1 MPGTNLTRE
10 EAQQRAKLLTVDS
23 YEIDLDLSGAVEGGT
38 YRSVTTVRFD
48 SAESGVGSFIDL
60 VAPAVQEVVL
70 NGDSLDPAEVFKDSR
85 IELAGILEGRNVLRV
100 VADCAYTNTGEG
112 LHRFVDPVDQQ
123 AYLYTQFEVPD
134 ARRVFASFEQPDLK
148 ATFQFTVK
156 APSGWTVISNSPTP
170 EPKDDVWEFEPT
182 PRISTYVTALILGPY
197 HSVHSVYEKDGQS
210 VPLGIYCRPS
220 LAEFLDSDAIFE
232 VTRQGFEWFQEKF
245 DYAYPFKKYDQ
256 LFVPEFNAG
265 AMENAG
271 AVTIRDQYV
280 FRSKVTDAAYEVRAE
295 TILHELAHMWFGDLV
310 TMEWWN
316 DLWLNESFA
325 TYTSIAC
332 QSYAPGSRWPHSWT
346 TFANSMKTWAYRQDQ
361 LPSTHP
367 IMAQINDLDDVLV
380 NFDGITYAKGASVLK
395 QLVAYV
401 GEDEFFRGVQAYFKA
416 HAYGNTQLS
425 DLLGALEETS
435 GRDLGTWSQKWLQT
449 AGINVLRPEIET
461 DANGVITSFAI
472 RQEAPALPAGAKGE
486 PTLRPHRIAVGLYDL
501 DDSAGGSGKLVRG
514 ERIELDVDGELTEVA
529 ELVGKRRP
537 AVILLNDDDLS
548 YAKVRLDE
556 QSLAFVTEHLGD
568 FEASLPRALC
578 WASAWDMTRDA
589 ELAARD
595 YLSLVLSG
603 IGKESDIGVVQSLHR
618 QVLTA
623 VELYADPNAR
633 EALLTRW
640 TDATL
645 AHLRSSAGGSDHQ
658 LAWARAFAATARTPE
673 QLDLLEGLLD
683 GRESIEGLAVDTELR
698 WSFVQRLAAV
708 GRFDEAEITSEY
720 ERDRTAAGERHA
732 ATARAAR
739 PTEEAK
745 AEAWASVVE
754 SDKLPNAVQ
763 EAVIGGFVQFGQR
776 ELLAP
781 YTEKYFAAVKGVWD
795 SRSHEMA
802 QQIAVGLYPSV
813 QVSADTLA
821 KTDEWLASAEPSAA
835 LRRLIS
841 ESRSG
846 VERALRAQARHGGV
860 GGDALR
866 RGKMALPRARARKR
880 RFRMEV
886 SRSTGTAAPTGETT
900 SPAAVARS
908 GPRPHQGR
916 GERRSL
922 LAFRF

>member
-48 SAESGVGSFIDL
+48 SAETGVGSFIDL

-85 IELAGILEGRNVLRV
+85 IALPGILEGRNVLRV

-332 QSYAPGSRWPHSWT
+332 QAYAPNSRWPHSWT

-449 AGINVLRPEIET
+449 AGINILRPEIET

-501 DDSAGGSGKLVRG
+501 ADAAGSEGGSGKLVRG
-514 ERIELDVDGELTEVA
+514 ERVELDVDGELTDVPQ
-529 ELVGKRRP
+529 LVGKPRA

-589 ELAARD
+589 ELATRD

-658 LAWARAFAATARTPE
+658 LAWARAFASTARTPE

-683 GRESIEGLAVDTELR
+683 GRETVEGLAVDTELR

-720 ERDRTAAGERHA
+720 ERDKTAAGERHA

-739 PTEEAK
+739 PTAEAK

-781 YTEKYFAAVKGVWD
+781 YTDKYFEAVKGVWD

-813 QVSADTLA
+813 QVSANTLA

-846 VERALRAQARHGGV
+846 VERALKAQAA
-860 GGDALR
+860 D
-866 RGKMALPRARARKR
+866 
-880 RFRMEV
+880 
-886 SRSTGTAAPTGETT
+886 TAAAAATPTGE
-900 SPAAVARS
+900 
-908 GPRPHQGR
+908 
-916 GERRSL
+916 
-922 LAFRF
+922 

>member
-1 MPGTNLTRE
+1 MPGTNLTRD
-10 EAQQRAKLLTVDS
+10 EAQQRAALLSVDS
-23 YEIDLDLSGAVEGGT
+23 YEIDLDLSGAQEGGT

-48 SAESGVGSFIDL
+48 VAENGGESFIDL
-60 VAPAVQEVVL
+60 VAPTVHEVTL
-70 NGDSLDPAEVFKDSR
+70 NGDALDPAEVFADSR
-85 IELAGILEGRNVLRV
+85 IALPGLLEGRNILRV
-100 VADCAYTNTGEG
+100 VADAAYTNTGEG
-112 LHRFVDPVDQQ
+112 LHRFVDPVDDQ

-156 APSGWTVISNSPTP
+156 APTGWTVISNSPTP
-170 EPKDDVWEFEPT
+170 EPKDDVWVFEPT
-182 PRISTYVTALILGPY
+182 PRISTYITALIVGPY

-220 LAEFLDSDAIFE
+220 LAEHLDSDAIFE
-232 VTRQGFEWFQEKF
+232 VTRQGFAWFQEKF
-245 DYAYPFKKYDQ
+245 DYAYPFEKYDQ

-332 QSYAPGSRWPHSWT
+332 QAAAPGSRWPHSWT

-367 IMAQINDLDDVLV
+367 IMAEINDLDDVLV

-416 HAYGNTQLS
+416 HAYGNTRLS
-425 DLLGALEETS
+425 DLLGSLEETS
-435 GRDLGTWSQKWLQT
+435 GRDLKSWSKAWLET

-461 DANGVITSFAI
+461 DGQGVITAFAI
-472 RQEAPALPAGAKGE
+472 RQEAPALPTGAKGE
-486 PTLRPHRIAVGLYDL
+486 PTLRPHRIAVGLYEL
-501 DDSAGGSGKLVRG
+501 DDASGKLVRD
-514 ERIELDVDGELTEVA
+514 ERIELDVDGELTAVPR
-529 ELVGKRRP
+529 LVGRRRP
-537 AVILLNDDDLS
+537 AVVLLNDDDLS

-556 QSLAFVTEHLGD
+556 RSLAFVTEHLGD
-568 FEASLPRALC
+568 FESSLPRALC

-589 ELAARD
+589 ELATRD

-618 QVLTA
+618 QVKLA
-623 VELYADPNAR
+623 IELYADPVAR

-645 AHLRSSAGGSDHQ
+645 AHLRASEAASDHQ

-673 QLDLLEGLLD
+673 QLDLLEALLE
-683 GRESIEGLAVDTELR
+683 GTQTIEGLAVDTELR

-708 GRFDEAEITSEY
+708 GRYDEAEIAGEY

-732 ATARAAR
+732 ATARASR

-745 AEAWASVVE
+745 AEAWAQVVE

-763 EAVIGGFVQFGQR
+763 EAVIGGFVQTDQR

-781 YTEKYFAAVKGVWD
+781 YTDKYFEVVKGIWE
-795 SRSHEMA
+795 SRSHEIA
-802 QQIAVGLYPSV
+802 QQVAIGLYPTV
-813 QVSADTLA
+813 QVSADTLHR
-821 KTDEWLASAEPSAA
+821 TDTWLAGAEPNAA
-835 LRRLIS
+835 LRRLVS

-846 VERALRAQARHGGV
+846 VERALKAQAA
-860 GGDALR
+860 DA
-866 RGKMALPRARARKR
+866 
-880 RFRMEV
+880 
-886 SRSTGTAAPTGETT
+886 AAPAE
-900 SPAAVARS
+900 
-908 GPRPHQGR
+908 
-916 GERRSL
+916 
-922 LAFRF
+922 

>member
-10 EAQQRAKLLTVDS
+10 EAQQRAALLSVDS
-23 YEIDLDLSGAVEGGT
+23 YEIDLDLSGAQEGGT

-48 SAESGVGSFIDL
+48 VAENGADSFIDL
-60 VAPAVQEVVL
+60 VAPTVHEVTL
-70 NGDSLDPAEVFKDSR
+70 NGDPLDPAEVFKDSR
-85 IELAGILEGRNVLRV
+85 IALPGLLEGRNILRV

-112 LHRFVDPVDQQ
+112 LHRFVDPVDDQ

-156 APSGWTVISNSPTP
+156 APTGWTVISNSPTP
-170 EPKDDVWEFEPT
+170 EPKDDTWVFEPT
-182 PRISTYVTALILGPY
+182 PRISTYITALIVGPY

-232 VTRQGFEWFQEKF
+232 VTRQGFDWFQEKF

-280 FRSKVTDAAYEVRAE
+280 FRSKVTDAAYETRAE

-332 QSYAPGSRWPHSWT
+332 QAYAPGSRWPHSWT

-367 IMAQINDLDDVLV
+367 IMAEIRDLDDVLV

-401 GEDEFFRGVQAYFKA
+401 GMDEFFRGVQAYFKA
-416 HAYGNTQLS
+416 HAYGNTRLS

-435 GRDLGTWSQKWLQT
+435 GRDLKAWSKAWLET
-449 AGINVLRPEIET
+449 AGINVLRPEIDTNE
-461 DANGVITSFAI
+461 NGVITSFAI
-472 RQEAPALPAGAKGE
+472 RQEAPDLPAGAKGV
-486 PTLRPHRIAVGLYDL
+486 PTLRPHRIAVGLYEL
-501 DDSAGGSGKLVRG
+501 DGDSGKLVRA
-514 ERIELDVDGELTEVA
+514 ERVELDVDGELTAVPQ
-529 ELVGKRRP
+529 LVGKRRP
-537 AVILLNDDDLS
+537 AVVLLNDDDLS

-568 FEASLPRALC
+568 FESSLPRALC

-589 ELAARD
+589 ELATRD

-603 IGKESDIGVVQSLHR
+603 IAKESDIGVVQSLHR
-618 QVLTA
+618 QVKLA
-623 VELYADPNAR
+623 IELYADPTAR

-645 AHLRSSAGGSDHQ
+645 AHLRAAEAASDHQ

-673 QLDLLEGLLD
+673 QLDLLEALLE
-683 GRESIEGLAVDTELR
+683 GTQTIEGLAVDTELR

-708 GRFDEAEITSEY
+708 GRYDEAEIAGEY
-720 ERDRTAAGERHA
+720 ERDKTAAGERHA

-739 PTEEAK
+739 PTPEAK
-745 AEAWASVVE
+745 AEAWASVID

-763 EAVIGGFVQFGQR
+763 EAVIGGFVQTDQR

-781 YTEKYFAAVKGVWD
+781 YADKYFAVVKDIWD
-795 SRSHEMA
+795 SRSHEIA
-802 QQIAVGLYPSV
+802 QQIAIGLYPTI
-813 QVSADTLA
+813 QVSAETLT
-821 KTDEWLASAEPSAA
+821 KTDTWLASADPNAA
-835 LRRLIS
+835 LRRLVS
-841 ESRSG
+841 ESRAG
-846 VERALRAQARHGGV
+846 VERALKAQAA
-860 GGDALR
+860 DA
-866 RGKMALPRARARKR
+866 AAA
-880 RFRMEV
+880 
-886 SRSTGTAAPTGETT
+886 TAVE
-900 SPAAVARS
+900 
-908 GPRPHQGR
+908 
-916 GERRSL
+916 
-922 LAFRF
+922 

>member
-10 EAQQRAKLLTVDS
+10 EARQRAKLLTVDS
-23 YEIDLDLSGAVEGGT
+23 YEIDLDLSGAQEGGT

-48 SAESGVGSFIDL
+48 VAESGAASFIDL
-60 VAPAVQEVVL
+60 VAPAVHEVTL
-70 NGDSLDPAEVFKDSR
+70 NGDALDPAEVFADSR
-85 IELAGILEGRNVLRV
+85 IALPGLPAGRNVLRV
-100 VADCAYTNTGEG
+100 TADCAYTNTGEG
-112 LHRFVDPVDQQ
+112 LHRFVDPVDEQ

-156 APSGWTVISNSPTP
+156 APSGWTVVSNSPTP
-170 EPKDDVWEFEPT
+170 EPKDDTWVFEPT
-182 PRISTYVTALILGPY
+182 PRISSYITALIAGPY

-245 DYAYPFKKYDQ
+245 DYAYPFTKYDQ

-280 FRSKVTDAAYEVRAE
+280 FRSKVTDAAYETRAE

-332 QSYAPGSRWPHSWT
+332 QAYAPGSRWPHSWT
-346 TFANSMKTWAYRQDQ
+346 TFANQMKTWAYRQDQ

-367 IMAQINDLDDVLV
+367 IMAEIRDLDDVLV

-401 GEDEFFRGVQAYFKA
+401 GMDEFFKGVQAYFKR
-416 HAYGNTQLS
+416 HAFGNTRLS

-435 GRDLGTWSQKWLQT
+435 GRDLSTWSKKWLQT
-449 AGINVLRPEIET
+449 AGINILRPEVET
-461 DANGVITSFAI
+461 DADGVVTSFAI

-486 PTLRPHRIAVGLYDL
+486 PVLRPHRIAVGLYDL
-501 DDSAGGSGKLVRG
+501 DEATGKLVRTD
-514 ERIELDVDGELTEVA
+514 RLELDVDGELTAVPQLA
-529 ELVGKRRP
+529 GRRRP
-537 AVILLNDDDLS
+537 AVFLLNDDDLS

-556 QSLAFVTEHLGD
+556 ESLRFVTEHLGD
-568 FEASLPRALC
+568 FESSLPRALC

-589 ELAARD
+589 ELPTRA

-618 QVLTA
+618 QVKLA
-623 VELYADPNAR
+623 IEQYADPATR

-645 AHLRSSAGGSDHQ
+645 AHLRSAAPASDHQ

-673 QLDLLEGLLD
+673 QLDLLESLLE
-683 GRESIEGLAVDTELR
+683 GTHTIEGLAVDTELR
-698 WSFVQRLAAV
+698 WAFVERLAAV
-708 GRFDEAEITSEY
+708 GRFDEAEIAGEY

-745 AEAWASVVE
+745 AEAWASVID

-763 EAVIGGFVQFGQR
+763 EAVIGGFVQTDQR

-781 YTEKYFAAVKGVWD
+781 YTDRYFEILKSVWD
-795 SRSHEMA
+795 SRSHEIA
-802 QQIAVGLYPSV
+802 QQIAVGLYPSL
-813 QVSADTLA
+813 QVSRETLA
-821 KTDEWLASAEPSAA
+821 KTDAWLASAQPNAA
-835 LRRLIS
+835 LARLVS
-841 ESRSG
+841 ESRAG
-846 VERALRAQARHGGV
+846 VERALRAQAA
-860 GGDALR
+860 DA
-866 RGKMALPRARARKR
+866 
-880 RFRMEV
+880 
-886 SRSTGTAAPTGETT
+886 AA
-900 SPAAVARS
+900 
-908 GPRPHQGR
+908 Q
-916 GERRSL
+916 
-922 LAFRF
+922 

>member
-1 MPGTNLTRE
+1 MPGTNLTRD
-10 EAQQRAKLLTVDS
+10 EAQERARLLTVDA
-23 YEIDLDLSGAVEGGT
+23 YEIDLDLSAAQEGGAPGSAEDGSAGGT

-48 SAESGVGSFIDL
+48 VAEAGADSFIDL
-60 VAPAVQEVVL
+60 VAPAVREVVL
-70 NGDSLDPAEVFKDSR
+70 NGETLDPAEVFKDSR
-85 IELAGILEGRNVLRV
+85 IALTGLRAGRNDLTV

-156 APSGWTVISNSPTP
+156 APEGWTVISNSPTP
-170 EPKDDVWEFEPT
+170 EPSDNVWRFEPT
-182 PRISTYVTALILGPY
+182 PRISTYITALIAGPY
-197 HSVHSVYEKDGQS
+197 HSVHSSYEKDGRT

-220 LAEFLDSDAIFE
+220 LAEHLDADEIFA

-245 DYAYPFKKYDQ
+245 DYDYPFAKYDQ

-332 QSYAPGSRWPHSWT
+332 QAYAPGSKWPHSWT

-367 IMAQINDLDDVLV
+367 IMAEINDLDDVLV

-401 GEDEFFRGVQAYFKA
+401 GMDEFFQGVQAYFKA
-416 HAYGNTQLS
+416 HAYGNTRLS

-435 GRDLGTWSQKWLQT
+435 GRDLKTWSKKWLET
-449 AGINVLRPEIET
+449 AGINILRPEIEV
-461 DANGVITSFAI
+461 DGAGVITSFAVK
-472 RQEAPALPAGAKGE
+472 QEAPALPAGAKGE
-486 PTLRPHRIAVGLYDL
+486 PVLRPHRIAVGAYELRD
-501 DDSAGGSGKLVRG
+501 GKLVRT
-514 ERIELDVDGELTEVA
+514 ERIELDVDGELTAVPQ
-529 ELVGKRRP
+529 LVGKARP

-556 QSLAFVTEHLGD
+556 ESLKAVTEHLGD
-568 FEASLPRALC
+568 FTESLPRALS

-589 ELAARD
+589 ELPARA

-618 QVLTA
+618 QVKLA
-623 VELYADPNAR
+623 LDLYAAPEWR
-633 EALLTRW
+633 ETGLATWTAAALEQ
-640 TDATL
+640 
-645 AHLRSSAGGSDHQ
+645 LRAAEPGSDHQ
-658 LAWARAFAATARTPE
+658 LAWARAFAASARTDA
-673 QLDLLEGLLD
+673 QLDLLQGLLD
-683 GRESIEGLAVDTELR
+683 GTEEISGLAVDTELR
-698 WSFVQRLAAV
+698 WALLQRLAAT
-708 GRFDEAEITSEY
+708 GRADEKAIAAELDRDKTS
-720 ERDRTAAGERHA
+720 AGERHA

-739 PTEEAK
+739 PTAEAK

-754 SDKLPNAVQ
+754 SDKLPNSLQ
-763 EAVIGGFVQFGQR
+763 EAVIGGFVQPDQR

-781 YTEKYFAAVKGVWD
+781 YTAKYFAAVKDIWN

-802 QQIAVGLYPSV
+802 QQIVVGLYPAL
-813 QVSADTLA
+813 QVSQETLDT
-821 KTDEWLASAEPSAA
+821 TDAWLASADPSPA
-835 LRRLIS
+835 LRRLMT
-841 ESRSG
+841 ESRAG
-846 VERALRAQARHGGV
+846 IERALKAQRA
-860 GGDALR
+860 DA
-866 RGKMALPRARARKR
+866 
-880 RFRMEV
+880 
-886 SRSTGTAAPTGETT
+886 AA
-900 SPAAVARS
+900 
-908 GPRPHQGR
+908 
-916 GERRSL
+916 
-922 LAFRF
+922 

>member
-23 YEIDLDLSGAVEGGT
+23 YEIDLDLSGAQEGGT

-48 SAESGVGSFIDL
+48 VAENGGASFIDL
-60 VAPAVQEVVL
+60 VAPTVHEVTL
-70 NGDSLDPAEVFKDSR
+70 NGDALDPDEVFKDSR
-85 IELAGILEGRNVLRV
+85 IALPGLLQGRNILRV

-112 LHRFVDPVDQQ
+112 LHRFVDPVDDQ

-148 ATFQFTVK
+148 ATFQFTVR
-156 APSGWTVISNSPTP
+156 APEGWTVVSNSPTP
-170 EPKDDVWEFEPT
+170 EPRDNVWVFEPT
-182 PRISTYVTALILGPY
+182 PRISTYVTALIVGPY

-220 LAEFLDSDAIFE
+220 LAEFLDADAIFE
-232 VTRQGFEWFQEKF
+232 VTRQGFDWFQEKF
-245 DYAYPFKKYDQ
+245 DFAYPFEKYDQ

-280 FRSKVTDAAYEVRAE
+280 FRSKVTDAAYEMRAE

-332 QSYAPGSRWPHSWT
+332 LAHAPGSRWPHAWT

-367 IMAQINDLDDVLV
+367 IMAEIRDLDDVLV

-401 GEDEFFRGVQAYFKA
+401 GMDEFFRGVQAYFKR
-416 HAYGNTQLS
+416 HAYGNTRLS

-435 GRDLGTWSQKWLQT
+435 GRDLKTWSKKWLET
-449 AGINVLRPEIET
+449 AGINILRPEIET
-461 DANGVITSFAI
+461 DAEGVITSFAV
-472 RQEAPALPAGAKGE
+472 RQEAPPLPAGAKGE
-486 PTLRPHRIAVGLYDL
+486 PVLRPHRIAIGLYVL
-501 DDSAGGSGKLVRG
+501 DEASGKLVRG
-514 ERIELDVDGELTEVA
+514 ADGRVELDVDGELTAVPQ
-529 ELVGKRRP
+529 LVGRRRP

-556 QSLAFVTEHLGD
+556 RSLAVVTEHLGD
-568 FEASLPRALC
+568 FESSLPRALC
-578 WASAWDMTRDA
+578 WASAWDMTRDG
-589 ELAARD
+589 ELATRD

-618 QVLTA
+618 QVKLA
-623 VELYADPNAR
+623 IELYADPAAR
-633 EALLTRW
+633 DALLARW
-640 TDATL
+640 TEATL
-645 AHLRSSAGGSDHQ
+645 AHLRAAEPGSDHQ

-683 GRESIEGLAVDTELR
+683 GSQSIEGLVVDTELR
-698 WSFVQRLAAV
+698 WAFVERLAAV
-708 GRFDEAEITSEY
+708 GRFDEPEIAAEY
-720 ERDRTAAGERHA
+720 ARDKTAAGERHA

-739 PTEEAK
+739 PTPEAK
-745 AEAWASVVE
+745 EEAWASVID

-763 EAVIGGFVQFGQR
+763 EAVISGFVQTDQR

-781 YTEKYFAAVKGVWD
+781 YTERYFEVVKDIWD
-795 SRSHEMA
+795 SRSHEIA
-802 QQIAVGLYPSV
+802 QQIAVGLYPAI
-813 QVSADTLA
+813 QVSEDTLRR
-821 KTDEWLASAEPSAA
+821 TDEWLASAEPNAA
-835 LRRLIS
+835 LRRLVS
-841 ESRSG
+841 ESRAG
-846 VERALRAQARHGGV
+846 VERALKAQAA
-860 GGDALR
+860 DA
-866 RGKMALPRARARKR
+866 
-880 RFRMEV
+880 
-886 SRSTGTAAPTGETT
+886 AAG
-900 SPAAVARS
+900 
-908 GPRPHQGR
+908 
-916 GERRSL
+916 
-922 LAFRF
+922 

>member
-23 YEIDLDLSGAVEGGT
+23 YEVDLDLSGAQEGGT

-48 SAESGVGSFIDL
+48 SAETGAESFIDL
-60 VAPAVQEVVL
+60 VAPAVHEVTL
-70 NGDSLDPAEVFKDSR
+70 NGDPLDAAEVFKDSR
-85 IELAGILEGRNVLRV
+85 IALTGLLQGRNVLRV

-156 APSGWTVISNSPTP
+156 APTGWTVISNSPTP
-170 EPKDDVWEFEPT
+170 EPKDDVWVFDPT
-182 PRISTYVTALILGPY
+182 PRISTYITALIVGPY
-197 HSVHSVYEKDGQS
+197 HSVHSVYEKDGQT

-232 VTRQGFEWFQEKF
+232 VTRQGFDWFQEKF
-245 DYAYPFKKYDQ
+245 DYAYPFTKYDQ

-280 FRSKVTDAAYEVRAE
+280 FRSKVTDAAYELRAE

-332 QSYAPGSRWPHSWT
+332 QAYHPDSRWPHSWT

-367 IMAQINDLDDVLV
+367 IMAEIRDLDDVLV

-401 GEDEFFRGVQAYFKA
+401 GMDEFFRGVQAYFKA
-416 HAYGNTQLS
+416 HAFGNTRLS

-461 DANGVITSFAI
+461 DADGVITSFAV
-472 RQEAPALPAGAKGE
+472 RQEAPALPAGAQGA
-486 PTLRPHRIAVGLYDL
+486 PTLRPHRIAVGLYEL
-501 DDSAGGSGKLVRG
+501 DGDSGKLVRD
-514 ERIELDVDGELTEVA
+514 ERVELDVDGELTAVPQ
-529 ELVGKRRP
+529 LVGKRRP

-556 QSLAFVTEHLGD
+556 DSLAFVTEHLGD
-568 FEASLPRALC
+568 FASSLPRALC

-595 YLSLVLSG
+595 YLALVLSG
-603 IGKESDIGVVQSLHR
+603 IGKESDIGVVQSLQR
-618 QVLTA
+618 QVKLA
-623 VELYADPNAR
+623 IELYADPTAR

-645 AHLRSSAGGSDHQ
+645 AHLHAAEAGGDHQ

-673 QLDLLEGLLD
+673 QLDLLEALLE
-683 GRESIEGLAVDTELR
+683 GRETIEGLAVDTELR
-698 WSFVQRLAAV
+698 WAFVQRLAAV
-708 GRFDEAEITSEY
+708 GRFDEAEIAAEY

-763 EAVIGGFVQFGQR
+763 EAVIGGFVQADQR

-781 YTEKYFAAVKGVWD
+781 YTDKYFSVVKEIWD
-795 SRSHEMA
+795 ARSHEIA
-802 QQIAVGLYPSV
+802 QQIATGLYPGIH
-813 QVSADTLA
+813 VSEDTLA
-821 KTDEWLASAEPSAA
+821 RTDAWLASAEPNAS
-835 LRRLIS
+835 LRRLVS

-846 VERALRAQARHGGV
+846 VERALKAQAA
-860 GGDALR
+860 D
-866 RGKMALPRARARKR
+866 ARA
-880 RFRMEV
+880 
-886 SRSTGTAAPTGETT
+886 TTA
-900 SPAAVARS
+900 
-908 GPRPHQGR
+908 
-916 GERRSL
+916 
-922 LAFRF
+922 

>member
-23 YEIDLDLSGAVEGGT
+23 YEIDLDLSGAQEGGT

-48 SAESGVGSFIDL
+48 VSADGEGAESFIDL
-60 VAPAVQEVVL
+60 VAPTVHEVTL
-70 NGDSLDPAEVFKDSR
+70 NGDSLDPAEVFADSR
-85 IELAGILEGRNVLRV
+85 IALPGLLPGRNVLRV
-100 VADCAYTNTGEG
+100 SADCAYTNTGEG
-112 LHRFVDPVDQQ
+112 LHRFVDPVDDQ

-156 APSGWTVISNSPTP
+156 APEGWTVVSNSPTP
-170 EPKDDVWEFEPT
+170 EPRDNVWEFEPT
-182 PRISTYVTALILGPY
+182 PRISTYITALIVGPY

-220 LAEFLDSDAIFE
+220 LAEFLDADAIFD

-245 DYAYPFKKYDQ
+245 DYAYPFGKYDQ

-280 FRSKVTDAAYEVRAE
+280 FRSKVTDAAYEVRAA

-325 TYTSIAC
+325 TYAEAAC
-332 QSYAPGSRWPHSWT
+332 QADAPGSKWPHSWT

-367 IMAQINDLDDVLV
+367 IMADIRDLDDVLV

-401 GEDEFFRGVQAYFKA
+401 GEDAFFRGVQAYFKR
-416 HAYGNTQLS
+416 HAYGNTRLS

-435 GRDLGTWSQKWLQT
+435 GRDLSTWSKKWLET

-461 DANGVITSFAI
+461 DGADGTGVVTSFAV

-486 PTLRPHRIAVGLYDL
+486 ATLRPHRIAVGLYDL
-501 DDSAGGSGKLVRG
+501 DAASGKLVRVD
-514 ERIELDVDGELTEVA
+514 RVELDVDGELTAVPQ
-529 ELVGKRRP
+529 LVGKARP
-537 AVILLNDDDLS
+537 DVILLNDDDLS

-556 QSLAFVTEHLGD
+556 RSLAFVTEHLGD
-568 FEASLPRALC
+568 FEASLPRALS

-589 ELAARD
+589 ELATRD

-618 QVLTA
+618 QVKLA
-623 VELYADPNAR
+623 IDLYAAPAAR

-640 TDATL
+640 TEATL
-645 AHLRSSAGGSDHQ
+645 AHLRAAEAGSDHQ

-673 QLDLLEGLLD
+673 QLDLLESLLD
-683 GRESIEGLAVDTELR
+683 GTQTVEGLAVDTELR
-698 WSFVQRLAAV
+698 WAFVQRLAAV
-708 GRFDEAEITSEY
+708 GRYDETEIAGEY

-745 AEAWASVVE
+745 AEAWALVVE
-754 SDKLPNAVQ
+754 SDKLPNALQ
-763 EAVIGGFVQFGQR
+763 EAVIAGFVQTDQR

-781 YTEKYFAAVKGVWD
+781 YTERYFEALKDVWE

-802 QQIAVGLYPSV
+802 QQIAVGLYPAI
-813 QVSADTLA
+813 QVTGETLDR
-821 KTDEWLASAEPSAA
+821 TDAWLASADPSPA
-835 LRRLIS
+835 LRRLVS
-841 ESRSG
+841 ESRAG
-846 VERALRAQARHGGV
+846 IERALRAQAA
-860 GGDALR
+860 DA
-866 RGKMALPRARARKR
+866 AAERA
-880 RFRMEV
+880 
-886 SRSTGTAAPTGETT
+886 
-900 SPAAVARS
+900 
-908 GPRPHQGR
+908 
-916 GERRSL
+916 
-922 LAFRF
+922 

>member
-23 YEIDLDLSGAVEGGT
+23 YEIDLDLSGAQEGGT

-48 SAESGVGSFIDL
+48 VSADAEGAETFIDL
-60 VAPAVQEVVL
+60 VAPTVHEVTL
-70 NGDSLDPAEVFKDSR
+70 NGDALDPAEVFEDSR
-85 IELAGILEGRNVLRV
+85 IALPGLLPGRNVLRV
-100 VADCAYTNTGEG
+100 SADCAYTNTGEG
-112 LHRFVDPVDQQ
+112 LHRFVDPVDDQ

-148 ATFQFTVK
+148 ATFRFTVK
-156 APSGWTVISNSPTP
+156 APHGWTVISNSPTP
-170 EPKDDVWEFEPT
+170 EPRDNVWEFEPT
-182 PRISTYVTALILGPY
+182 PRISTYITALIVGPY

-220 LAEFLDSDAIFE
+220 LAEYLDADAIFD

-245 DYAYPFKKYDQ
+245 DYAYPFGKYDQ

-280 FRSKVTDAAYEVRAE
+280 FRSKVTDAAYEVRAS

-325 TYTSIAC
+325 TYAEAAC
-332 QSYAPGSRWPHSWT
+332 QADAPGSKWPHSWT

-367 IMAQINDLDDVLV
+367 IMADIRDLDDVLV

-401 GEDEFFRGVQAYFKA
+401 GKDAFFSGVQAYFKR
-416 HAYGNTQLS
+416 HAYGNTRLS

-435 GRDLGTWSQKWLQT
+435 GRDLSTWSKKWLET

-461 DANGVITSFAI
+461 DGADGTGTITSFAI

-486 PTLRPHRIAVGLYDL
+486 STLRPHRIAVGLYDL
-501 DDSAGGSGKLVRG
+501 DEASGKLVRVD
-514 ERIELDVDGELTEVA
+514 RVELDVDGELTAVPQ
-529 ELVGKRRP
+529 LVGKARP
-537 AVILLNDDDLS
+537 AVVLLNDDDLS

-556 QSLAFVTEHLGD
+556 RSLAFVTEHLGD

-589 ELAARD
+589 ELATRD

-618 QVLTA
+618 QVKLA
-623 VELYADPNAR
+623 IDLYSAPNTR

-640 TDATL
+640 TEATL
-645 AHLRSSAGGSDHQ
+645 AHLRAAEAGSDHQ

-673 QLDLLEGLLD
+673 QLDLLDSLLEGTQT
-683 GRESIEGLAVDTELR
+683 IEGLAVDTELR
-698 WSFVQRLAAV
+698 WTFVERLAAV
-708 GRFDEAEITSEY
+708 GRYDETEIAGEY
-720 ERDRTAAGERHA
+720 ERDKTAAGERHA

-754 SDKLPNAVQ
+754 SDKLPNALQ
-763 EAVIGGFVQFGQR
+763 EAVIAGFVQTDQR

-781 YTEKYFAAVKGVWD
+781 YTDRYFEAVADVWE

-802 QQIAVGLYPSV
+802 QQIAVGLYPAI
-813 QVSADTLA
+813 QVSEETLE
-821 KTDEWLASAEPSAA
+821 KTDAWLASAEPNAA
-835 LRRLIS
+835 LRRLVS
-841 ESRSG
+841 ESRAG
-846 VERALRAQARHGGV
+846 VERALRAQAA
-860 GGDALR
+860 D
-866 RGKMALPRARARKR
+866 
-880 RFRMEV
+880 
-886 SRSTGTAAPTGETT
+886 TAAE
-900 SPAAVARS
+900 
-908 GPRPHQGR
+908 
-916 GERRSL
+916 
-922 LAFRF
+922 

>member
-10 EAQQRAKLLTVDS
+10 EAQQRAQLLAVES
-23 YEIDLDLSGAVEGGT
+23 YGIELDLSGAQEGGT

-48 SAESGVGSFIDL
+48 VTAENGAESFIDL
-60 VAPAVQEVVL
+60 VAPAVHEVTL
-70 NGDSLDPAEVFKDSR
+70 NGDSLDPAEVFADSR
-85 IELAGILEGRNVLRV
+85 IALPGLLQGRNILRV

-112 LHRFVDPVDQQ
+112 LHRFVDPVDDQ

-156 APSGWTVISNSPTP
+156 APEGWTVISNSPTP
-170 EPKDDVWEFEPT
+170 EPQDNVWEFEPT
-182 PRISTYVTALILGPY
+182 PRISTYITALIVGPY

-220 LAEFLDSDAIFE
+220 LAEYLDSDAIFE

-245 DYAYPFKKYDQ
+245 DYAYPFTKYDQ

-280 FRSKVTDAAYEVRAE
+280 FRSKVTDAAYETRAE

-332 QSYAPGSRWPHSWT
+332 QAAHPASRWPHSWT

-367 IMAQINDLDDVLV
+367 IMAEINDLDDVLV

-416 HAYGNTQLS
+416 HAYGNTRLS
-425 DLLGALEETS
+425 DLLGALETTS
-435 GRDLGTWSQKWLQT
+435 GRDLKAWSKAWLET

-461 DANGVITSFAI
+461 DGNGVVTSFSI

-486 PTLRPHRIAVGLYDL
+486 PTLRPHRIAVGLYEL
-501 DDSAGGSGKLVRG
+501 DDDSGKLVRD
-514 ERIELDVDGELTEVA
+514 ERIELDVDGELTAVPQ
-529 ELVGKRRP
+529 LVGRRRP

-568 FEASLPRALC
+568 FESSLPRALC

-589 ELAARD
+589 QLAARD

-603 IGKESDIGVVQSLHR
+603 IGKESDIGVVQSLQR
-618 QVLTA
+618 QVKLA
-623 VELYADPNAR
+623 IDLYADPAAR
-633 EALLTRW
+633 EALLARW

-645 AHLRSSAGGSDHQ
+645 AHLRAAAPGSDHQ

-673 QLDLLEGLLD
+673 QLDVLDALLD
-683 GRESIEGLAVDTELR
+683 GSQTVDGLVVDTELR
-698 WSFVQRLAAV
+698 WAFVQRLAAV
-708 GRFDEAEITSEY
+708 GRFDEAEIAGEY

-745 AEAWASVVE
+745 AEAWASVVD

-763 EAVIGGFVQFGQR
+763 EAVIGGFVQTDQR
-776 ELLAP
+776 EVLAP
-781 YTEKYFAAVKGVWD
+781 YADRYFEVVKDIWE

-802 QQIAVGLYPSV
+802 QQIAVGLYPTV
-813 QVSADTLA
+813 QVSQETLD
-821 KTDEWLASAEPSAA
+821 KTDAWLASAEPNAA
-835 LRRLIS
+835 LRRLVS
-841 ESRSG
+841 ESRAG
-846 VERALRAQARHGGV
+846 VERALRAQRA
-860 GGDALR
+860 DA
-866 RGKMALPRARARKR
+866 
-880 RFRMEV
+880 
-886 SRSTGTAAPTGETT
+886 AAGE
-900 SPAAVARS
+900 
-908 GPRPHQGR
+908 
-916 GERRSL
+916 
-922 LAFRF
+922 

>member
-1 MPGTNLTRE
+1 MPGTNLTRD
-10 EAQQRAKLLTVDS
+10 EAQERARLLTVDA
-23 YEIDLDLSGAVEGGT
+23 YEIDLDLSAAQEGGAPGSAEDGSAGGT

-48 SAESGVGSFIDL
+48 VAEAGADSFIDL
-60 VAPAVQEVVL
+60 VAPAVREVVL
-70 NGDSLDPAEVFKDSR
+70 NGEALDPGEVFKDSR
-85 IELAGILEGRNVLRV
+85 IALTGLRAGRNDLTV

-156 APSGWTVISNSPTP
+156 APEGWTVISNSPTP
-170 EPKDDVWEFEPT
+170 EPSDNVWRFEPT
-182 PRISTYVTALILGPY
+182 PRISTYITALIAGPY
-197 HSVHSVYEKDGQS
+197 HSVHSSYEKDGRT

-220 LAEFLDSDAIFE
+220 LAEHLDADEIFA

-245 DYAYPFKKYDQ
+245 DYDYPFAKYDQ

-332 QSYAPGSRWPHSWT
+332 QAYAPGSKWPHSWT

-367 IMAQINDLDDVLV
+367 IMAEINDLDDVLV

-401 GEDEFFRGVQAYFKA
+401 GMDEFFQGVQAYFKA
-416 HAYGNTQLS
+416 HAYGNTRLS

-435 GRDLGTWSQKWLQT
+435 GRDLKTWSKKWLET
-449 AGINVLRPEIET
+449 AGINILRPEIEV
-461 DANGVITSFAI
+461 DGAGVITSFAVK
-472 RQEAPALPAGAKGE
+472 QEAPALPAGAKGE
-486 PTLRPHRIAVGLYDL
+486 PVLRPHRIAVGAYELRD
-501 DDSAGGSGKLVRG
+501 GKLVRT
-514 ERIELDVDGELTEVA
+514 ERIELDVDGELTAVPQ
-529 ELVGKRRP
+529 LVGKARP

-556 QSLAFVTEHLGD
+556 ESLKAVTEHLGD
-568 FEASLPRALC
+568 FTESLPRALS

-589 ELAARD
+589 ELPARD

-618 QVLTA
+618 QVKLA
-623 VELYADPNAR
+623 LDLYAAPEWR
-633 EALLTRW
+633 ETGLATWTAAALEQ
-640 TDATL
+640 
-645 AHLRSSAGGSDHQ
+645 LRAAEPGSDHQ
-658 LAWARAFAATARTPE
+658 LAWARAFAASARTDA
-673 QLDLLEGLLD
+673 QLDLLQGLLD
-683 GRESIEGLAVDTELR
+683 GTEEISGLAVDTELR
-698 WSFVQRLAAV
+698 WALLQRLAAT
-708 GRFDEAEITSEY
+708 GRADEKAIAAELDRDKTS
-720 ERDRTAAGERHA
+720 AGERHA

-739 PTEEAK
+739 PTAEAK

-754 SDKLPNAVQ
+754 SDKLPNSLQ
-763 EAVIGGFVQFGQR
+763 EAVIGGFVQPDQR

-781 YTEKYFAAVKGVWD
+781 YTAKYFAAVKDIWN

-802 QQIAVGLYPSV
+802 QQIVVGLYPAL
-813 QVSADTLA
+813 QVSQETLDT
-821 KTDEWLASAEPSAA
+821 TDAWLASADPSPA
-835 LRRLIS
+835 LRRLMT
-841 ESRSG
+841 ESRAG
-846 VERALRAQARHGGV
+846 IERALKAQRA
-860 GGDALR
+860 DA
-866 RGKMALPRARARKR
+866 
-880 RFRMEV
+880 
-886 SRSTGTAAPTGETT
+886 AA
-900 SPAAVARS
+900 
-908 GPRPHQGR
+908 
-916 GERRSL
+916 
-922 LAFRF
+922 

>member
-1 MPGTNLTRE
+1 MPGTNLTRD
-10 EAQQRAKLLTVDS
+10 EAQQRAALLSVDS
-23 YEIDLDLSGAVEGGT
+23 YEIDLDLSGAQEGGT

-48 SAESGVGSFIDL
+48 VAENGATSFIDL
-60 VAPAVQEVVL
+60 VAPTVHEVTL
-70 NGDSLDPAEVFKDSR
+70 NGDALDPAEVFADSR
-85 IELAGILEGRNVLRV
+85 IALPGLLQGRNILRV

-112 LHRFVDPVDQQ
+112 LHRFVDPVDEQ

-170 EPKDDVWEFEPT
+170 EPKDDVWVFEPT
-182 PRISTYVTALILGPY
+182 PRISTYITALIVGPY

-220 LAEFLDSDAIFE
+220 LAEYLDSDAIFE
-232 VTRQGFEWFQEKF
+232 VTRQGFAWFQEKF
-245 DYAYPFKKYDQ
+245 DYAYPFEKYDQ

-332 QSYAPGSRWPHSWT
+332 QADAPGSRWPHSWT

-367 IMAQINDLDDVLV
+367 IMAEINDLDDVLV

-401 GEDEFFRGVQAYFKA
+401 GQDEFFRGVQAYFKA
-416 HAYGNTQLS
+416 HAYGNTRLS

-435 GRDLGTWSQKWLQT
+435 GRDLKAWSKAWLET

-461 DANGVITSFAI
+461 DEHGVITSFAI
-472 RQEAPALPAGAKGE
+472 RQEAPALPTGAKGE
-486 PTLRPHRIAVGLYDL
+486 PTLRPHRIAVGLYEL
-501 DDSAGGSGKLVRG
+501 DDASGKLVRDD
-514 ERIELDVDGELTEVA
+514 RIELDVDGELTAVPQ
-529 ELVGKRRP
+529 LVGKRRP
-537 AVILLNDDDLS
+537 AVVLLNDDDLS

-556 QSLAFVTEHLGD
+556 QSLALVTEHLGD
-568 FEASLPRALC
+568 FESSLPRALC

-589 ELAARD
+589 ELATRD

-618 QVLTA
+618 QVKLA
-623 VELYADPNAR
+623 IELYADPTAR

-645 AHLRSSAGGSDHQ
+645 AHLRAAEAASDHQ

-673 QLDLLEGLLD
+673 QLDLLEALLE
-683 GRESIEGLAVDTELR
+683 GTQTIEGLAVDTELR

-708 GRFDEAEITSEY
+708 GRYDEAEIAGEY

-732 ATARAAR
+732 ATARASR
-739 PTEEAK
+739 PTPEAK
-745 AEAWASVVE
+745 AEAWSQVVE

-763 EAVIGGFVQFGQR
+763 EAVIGGFVQTDQR
-776 ELLAP
+776 DLLAP
-781 YTEKYFAAVKGVWD
+781 YTDKYFEVVKSIWD
-795 SRSHEMA
+795 SRSHEIA
-802 QQIAVGLYPSV
+802 QQIAVGLYPTV
-813 QVSADTLA
+813 QVSAETLH
-821 KTDEWLASAEPSAA
+821 KTDTWLASAEPNAA
-835 LRRLIS
+835 LRRLVS

-846 VERALRAQARHGGV
+846 VERALKAQEA
-860 GGDALR
+860 DA
-866 RGKMALPRARARKR
+866 
-880 RFRMEV
+880 
-886 SRSTGTAAPTGETT
+886 AATE
-900 SPAAVARS
+900 
-908 GPRPHQGR
+908 Q
-916 GERRSL
+916 
-922 LAFRF
+922 

>member
-1 MPGTNLTRE
+1 MPGTNLTRA

-23 YEIDLDLSGAVEGGT
+23 YEIDLDLSGAQEGGT

-48 SAESGVGSFIDL
+48 SQENGAESFIDL
-60 VAPAVQEVVL
+60 VAPTVHEVTL
-70 NGDSLDPAEVFKDSR
+70 NGDALDPAEVFKDSR
-85 IELAGILEGRNVLRV
+85 IALPGLLQGRNVLRV

-112 LHRFVDPVDQQ
+112 LHRFVDPVDEQ

-156 APSGWTVISNSPTP
+156 APTGWTVISNSPTP
-170 EPKDDVWEFEPT
+170 EPEDDVWVFEPT
-182 PRISTYVTALILGPY
+182 PRISTYITALIVGPY
-197 HSVHSVYEKDGQS
+197 HSVHSVYEKDGRT

-220 LAEFLDSDAIFE
+220 LAEFLDADAIFE
-232 VTRQGFEWFQEKF
+232 VTRQGFDWFQEKF

-271 AVTIRDQYV
+271 AVTFRDQYV
-280 FRSKVTDAAYEVRAE
+280 FRSKVTDAAYESRAA

-325 TYTSIAC
+325 TYAEAAC
-332 QSYAPGSRWPHSWT
+332 MAYHPESRWPHSWT

-367 IMAQINDLDDVLV
+367 IMAEINDLDDVLV

-401 GEDEFFRGVQAYFKA
+401 GMDAFFTGVQAYFKQ
-416 HAYGNTQLS
+416 HAFGNTRLS
-425 DLLGALEETS
+425 DLLGALEKTS
-435 GRDLGTWSQKWLQT
+435 GRDLKTWSSKWLET
-449 AGINVLRPEIET
+449 AGINVLRPEVET
-461 DANGVITSFAI
+461 DADGVITSFAI

-501 DDSAGGSGKLVRG
+501 DAAGGKLLRAEDG
-514 ERIELDVDGELTEVA
+514 RIELDVDGELTAVPQLA
-529 ELVGKRRP
+529 GRRRP
-537 AVILLNDDDLS
+537 DVILLNDDDLS

-568 FEASLPRALC
+568 FDSSLPRALC

-603 IGKESDIGVVQSLHR
+603 IAKESDIGVVQSLHR
-618 QVLTA
+618 QVKLA
-623 VELYADPNAR
+623 IDLYADPSAR

-640 TDATL
+640 TEATL
-645 AHLRSSAGGSDHQ
+645 AHLRAAEPGSDHQ

-673 QLDLLEGLLD
+673 QLDLLEALLE
-683 GRESIEGLAVDTELR
+683 GTQTIEGLVVDTELR
-698 WSFVQRLAAV
+698 WAFVERLAAV
-708 GRFDEAEITSEY
+708 GRFDEPEIAGELT
-720 ERDRTAAGERHA
+720 RDKTAAGERHA

-739 PTEEAK
+739 PTAEAK
-745 AEAWASVVE
+745 AEAWASVIE

-763 EAVIGGFVQFGQR
+763 EAVIGGFVQTDQR

-781 YTEKYFAAVKGVWD
+781 YTDRYFEVVRDIWD

-802 QQIAVGLYPSV
+802 QQIVIGLYPAV
-813 QVSADTLA
+813 QVSEETLA
-821 KTDEWLASAEPSAA
+821 KTDAWLAAAEPPPA
-835 LRRLIS
+835 LRRLS
-841 ESRSG
+841 MESRAG
-846 VERALRAQARHGGV
+846 VERALRAQAA
-860 GGDALR
+860 DA
-866 RGKMALPRARARKR
+866 AAARA
-880 RFRMEV
+880 
-886 SRSTGTAAPTGETT
+886 
-900 SPAAVARS
+900 
-908 GPRPHQGR
+908 
-916 GERRSL
+916 
-922 LAFRF
+922 

>member
-23 YEIDLDLSGAVEGGT
+23 YEIDLDLSGAQEGGT

-48 SAESGVGSFIDL
+48 VAENGGASFIDL
-60 VAPAVQEVVL
+60 VAPTVHEVTL
-70 NGDSLDPAEVFKDSR
+70 NGDALDPDEVFKDSR
-85 IELAGILEGRNVLRV
+85 IALPGLLPGRNILRV

-112 LHRFVDPVDQQ
+112 LHRFVDPVDDQ

-148 ATFQFTVK
+148 ATFQFTVR
-156 APSGWTVISNSPTP
+156 APEGWTVVSNSPSP
-170 EPKDDVWEFEPT
+170 EPRDNVWVFEPT
-182 PRISTYVTALILGPY
+182 PRISTYITALIVGPY

-220 LAEFLDSDAIFE
+220 LAEFLDADAIFE
-232 VTRQGFEWFQEKF
+232 VTRQGFDWFQEKF
-245 DYAYPFKKYDQ
+245 DFAYPFEKYDQ

-280 FRSKVTDAAYEVRAE
+280 FRSKVTDAAYEMRAE

-332 QSYAPGSRWPHSWT
+332 QAHAPGSRWPHSWT

-367 IMAQINDLDDVLV
+367 IMAEIRDLDDVLV

-401 GEDEFFRGVQAYFKA
+401 GMDEFFRGVQAYFKR
-416 HAYGNTQLS
+416 HAYGNTRLS

-435 GRDLGTWSQKWLQT
+435 GRDLKTWSGKWLET
-449 AGINVLRPEIET
+449 AGINVLRPEIDT
-461 DANGVITSFAI
+461 DADGVITSFAI

-486 PTLRPHRIAVGLYDL
+486 PVLRPHRIAVGLYDL
-501 DDSAGGSGKLVRG
+501 DEASGKLVRAADG
-514 ERIELDVDGELTEVA
+514 RIELDVDGELTAVPQLA
-529 ELVGKRRP
+529 GRRRP
-537 AVILLNDDDLS
+537 AVVLLNDDDLS

-556 QSLAFVTEHLGD
+556 RSLAFVTEHLGD
-568 FEASLPRALC
+568 FASSLPRALC

-589 ELAARD
+589 ELATRD

-603 IGKESDIGVVQSLHR
+603 IAKESDIGVVQSLHR
-618 QVLTA
+618 QVKLA
-623 VELYADPNAR
+623 IELYADPAAR
-633 EALLTRW
+633 DALLARW
-640 TDATL
+640 TEATL
-645 AHLRSSAGGSDHQ
+645 AHLRAAEGGGDHQ

-683 GRESIEGLAVDTELR
+683 GSQSIEGLAVDTELR
-698 WSFVQRLAAV
+698 WAFVERLAAV
-708 GRFDEAEITSEY
+708 GRFDEPEIAGEY
-720 ERDRTAAGERHA
+720 ARDKTAAGERHA

-739 PTEEAK
+739 PTPEAK
-745 AEAWASVVE
+745 AEAWASVID

-763 EAVIGGFVQFGQR
+763 EAVIAGFVQTDQR

-781 YTEKYFAAVKGVWD
+781 YTARYFEVVKDIWD
-795 SRSHEMA
+795 ARSHEIA
-802 QQIAVGLYPSV
+802 QQIAVGFYPAI
-813 QVSADTLA
+813 QVSEDTLRR
-821 KTDEWLASAEPSAA
+821 TDEWLASAEPNAA
-835 LRRLIS
+835 LRRLVS
-841 ESRSG
+841 ESRAG
-846 VERALRAQARHGGV
+846 VERALKAQAA
-860 GGDALR
+860 DA
-866 RGKMALPRARARKR
+866 
-880 RFRMEV
+880 
-886 SRSTGTAAPTGETT
+886 AAG
-900 SPAAVARS
+900 
-908 GPRPHQGR
+908 
-916 GERRSL
+916 
-922 LAFRF
+922 

>member
-10 EAQQRAKLLTVDS
+10 EAQRRAQLLTVES
-23 YEIDLDLSGAVEGGT
+23 YEIELDLSGAQEGGT

-48 SAESGVGSFIDL
+48 VTDENGAESFIDL
-60 VAPAVQEVVL
+60 VAPAVHEVTL
-70 NGDSLDPAEVFKDSR
+70 NGDSLDPAEVFADSR
-85 IELAGILEGRNVLRV
+85 IALPGLLRGRNILRV

-112 LHRFVDPVDQQ
+112 LHRFVDPVDDQ

-148 ATFQFTVK
+148 ATFQFTVT
-156 APSGWTVISNSPTP
+156 APEGWTVISNSPTP
-170 EPKDDVWEFEPT
+170 EPQDNVWVFAPT
-182 PRISTYVTALILGPY
+182 PRISTYITALIVGPY

-220 LAEFLDSDAIFE
+220 LAEYLDSDAIFE

-245 DYAYPFKKYDQ
+245 DYAYPFEKYDQ

-332 QSYAPGSRWPHSWT
+332 QAAHPESRWPHSWT

-367 IMAQINDLDDVLV
+367 IMAEINDLDDVLV

-416 HAYGNTQLS
+416 HAFGNTRLS

-435 GRDLGTWSQKWLQT
+435 GRDLKSWSKAWLET

-461 DANGVITSFAI
+461 DSDGVVTSFAI

-501 DDSAGGSGKLVRG
+501 DEASGKLVRR
-514 ERIELDVDGELTEVA
+514 ERIELDVDGESTAVPQ
-529 ELVGKRRP
+529 LVGQPRP

-568 FEASLPRALC
+568 FESSLPRALC

-603 IGKESDIGVVQSLHR
+603 IGKESDIGVVQSLQR
-618 QVLTA
+618 QVKLA
-623 VELYADPNAR
+623 IDLYADPAAR
-633 EALLTRW
+633 EALLARW

-645 AHLRSSAGGSDHQ
+645 AHLRAAAPGSDHQ

-673 QLDLLEGLLD
+673 QLDLLDALLD
-683 GRESIEGLAVDTELR
+683 GSQTIEGLAVDTELR
-698 WSFVQRLAAV
+698 WAFVQRLAAV
-708 GRFDEAEITSEY
+708 GRFDEAEIAGEY

-732 ATARAAR
+732 TTARAAR
-739 PTEEAK
+739 PTAEAK

-763 EAVIGGFVQFGQR
+763 EAVIAGFVQTDQR
-776 ELLAP
+776 EVLAP
-781 YTEKYFAAVKGVWD
+781 YAERYFEVVKDIWE

-802 QQIAVGLYPSV
+802 QQIAVGLYPTV
-813 QVSADTLA
+813 QVSQETLDR
-821 KTDEWLASAEPSAA
+821 TDAWLASAEPTAA
-835 LRRLIS
+835 LRRLVS
-841 ESRSG
+841 ESRAG
-846 VERALRAQARHGGV
+846 VERALRAQRADAAAAGV
-860 GGDALR
+860 
-866 RGKMALPRARARKR
+866 
-880 RFRMEV
+880 
-886 SRSTGTAAPTGETT
+886 
-900 SPAAVARS
+900 
-908 GPRPHQGR
+908 
-916 GERRSL
+916 
-922 LAFRF
+922 

>member
-10 EAQQRAKLLTVDS
+10 EAQQRAALLTVES
-23 YEIDLDLSGAVEGGT
+23 YEIDLDLSGAQEGGT
-38 YRSVTTVRFD
+38 FRSVTTVRFD
-48 SAESGVGSFIDL
+48 AAGNGESFIDL
-60 VAPAVQEVVL
+60 VAPTVHEVTL
-70 NGDSLDPAEVFKDSR
+70 NGDPLDPAALFADSR
-85 IELAGILEGRNVLRV
+85 IALPGLLAGQNVLRV

-148 ATFQFTVK
+148 ATFRFTVK
-156 APSGWTVISNSPTP
+156 APSGWTVVSNSPTP
-170 EPKDDVWEFEPT
+170 EPKGDVWEFEPT
-182 PRISTYVTALILGPY
+182 PRISTYITALIVGPY

-210 VPLGIYCRPS
+210 VPLAVYCRPS

-232 VTRQGFEWFQEKF
+232 VTRQGFDWFQEKF
-245 DYAYPFKKYDQ
+245 DYAYPFAKYDQ

-332 QSYAPGSRWPHSWT
+332 QAYAPGSRWPHSWT

-367 IMAQINDLDDVLV
+367 IMAEIRDLDDVLV

-401 GEDEFFRGVQAYFKA
+401 GMDEFFAGVQAYFKR
-416 HAYGNTQLS
+416 HAFGNTRLS

-435 GRDLGTWSQKWLQT
+435 GRDLGTWAQKWLQT
-449 AGINVLRPEIET
+449 AGINILRPEIET
-461 DANGVITSFAI
+461 DADGVVTSFAI
-472 RQEAPALPAGAKGE
+472 RQEAPALPAGVQGE
-486 PTLRPHRIAVGLYDL
+486 AILRPHRIAVGLYEL
-501 DDSAGGSGKLVRG
+501 DEDSGKLVRD
-514 ERIELDVDGELTEVA
+514 ERIELDVDGELTAVPQ
-529 ELVGKRRP
+529 LVGRRRP
-537 AVILLNDDDLS
+537 AVVLLNDDDLS
-548 YAKVRLDE
+548 YAKIRLDE

-568 FEASLPRALC
+568 FESSLPRALC

-589 ELAARD
+589 ELATRD

-618 QVLTA
+618 QVKLA
-623 VELYADPNAR
+623 VELYADPTAR

-645 AHLRSSAGGSDHQ
+645 AHLRSSEAGGDHQ

-673 QLDLLEGLLD
+673 QLDLLEALLD
-683 GRESIEGLAVDTELR
+683 GSQTIEGLAVDTDLR
-698 WSFVQRLAAV
+698 WAFVERLTAV
-708 GRFDEAEITSEY
+708 GRFDEAEISAEY

-732 ATARAAR
+732 ATARASR
-739 PTEEAK
+739 PTAEAK
-745 AEAWASVVE
+745 EEAWASVVE

-763 EAVIGGFVQFGQR
+763 EAVIGGFVQTDQR
-776 ELLAP
+776 ELLAS
-781 YTEKYFAAVKGVWD
+781 YTEKYFEVVKEIWD
-795 SRSHEMA
+795 TRSHEIA
-802 QQIAVGLYPSV
+802 QQIAVGLYPSL
-813 QVSADTLA
+813 QVSQDTLDR
-821 KTDEWLASAEPSAA
+821 TDAWLASAAPNAA
-835 LRRLIS
+835 LRRLVS

-846 VERALRAQARHGGV
+846 VERALRAQAA
-860 GGDALR
+860 DA
-866 RGKMALPRARARKR
+866 AR
-880 RFRMEV
+880 
-886 SRSTGTAAPTGETT
+886 
-900 SPAAVARS
+900 
-908 GPRPHQGR
+908 
-916 GERRSL
+916 
-922 LAFRF
+922 

>member
-10 EAQQRAKLLTVDS
+10 EAQQRAELLTVDS
-23 YEIDLDLSGAVEGGT
+23 YEIALDLSGAQEGGT

-48 SAESGVGSFIDL
+48 VARAGAESFIDL
-60 VAPAVQEVVL
+60 VAPTVHEVTL
-70 NGDSLDPAEVFKDSR
+70 NGDALDPAEVFADSR
-85 IELAGILEGRNVLRV
+85 IALPGLLAGRNVLRV

-112 LHRFVDPVDQQ
+112 LHRFVDPVDEQ

-148 ATFQFTVK
+148 ATFQFTVT
-156 APSGWTVISNSPTP
+156 APEGWTVVSNSPTP
-170 EPKDDVWEFEPT
+170 EPKDNVWTFEPT
-182 PRISTYVTALILGPY
+182 PRISSYITALIVGPY

-232 VTRQGFEWFQEKF
+232 VTRQGFDWFQEKF
-245 DYAYPFKKYDQ
+245 DYAYPFAKYDQ

-332 QSYAPGSRWPHSWT
+332 QAAAPGSRWPHSWT

-367 IMAQINDLDDVLV
+367 IMADIRDLDDVLV

-401 GEDEFFRGVQAYFKA
+401 GEDEFFKGVQAYFKR
-416 HAYGNTQLS
+416 HAFGNTRLS

-435 GRDLGTWSQKWLQT
+435 GRDLKTWSKKWLET
-449 AGINVLRPEIET
+449 AGINVLRPEVAT
-461 DANGVITSFAI
+461 DADGSITSFAV

-486 PTLRPHRIAVGLYDL
+486 PVLRPHRIAIGFYDL
-501 DDSAGGSGKLVRG
+501 DAGSGKLVRT
-514 ERIELDVDGELTEVA
+514 ERVELDVDGELTAVPQ
-529 ELVGKRRP
+529 LNGKHRP

-568 FEASLPRALC
+568 FTESLPRALC

-589 ELAARD
+589 ELPARD

-618 QVLTA
+618 QVKLA
-623 VELYADPNAR
+623 IDLYADPAAR
-633 EALLTRW
+633 ESLLTRW

-645 AHLRSSAGGSDHQ
+645 AHLRTAEPGGDHQ

-673 QLDLLEGLLD
+673 QLDLLEGLLE
-683 GRESIEGLAVDTELR
+683 GTHTIEGLAVDTELR
-698 WSFVQRLAAV
+698 WAFVERLAAV
-708 GRFDEAEITSEY
+708 GRFDEAEISAEY
-720 ERDRTAAGERHA
+720 ERDKTAAGERHA

-739 PTEEAK
+739 PTQEAK
-745 AEAWASVVE
+745 AEAWSSVVE

-763 EAVIGGFVQFGQR
+763 EAVIGGFVQTDQR

-781 YTEKYFAAVKGVWD
+781 YTDKYFEAVKGVWD
-795 SRSHEMA
+795 SRSHEIA
-802 QQIAVGLYPSV
+802 QQIAIGLYPAV
-813 QVSADTLA
+813 QVSEETLT
-821 KTDEWLASAEPSAA
+821 KTDTWLTSADPNAA
-835 LRRLIS
+835 LRRLVS
-841 ESRSG
+841 ESRAG
-846 VERALRAQARHGGV
+846 VERALKAQAA
-860 GGDALR
+860 DA
-866 RGKMALPRARARKR
+866 
-880 RFRMEV
+880 
-886 SRSTGTAAPTGETT
+886 AAE
-900 SPAAVARS
+900 
-908 GPRPHQGR
+908 
-916 GERRSL
+916 
-922 LAFRF
+922 